1 MYVYIFFFLLFIDLA
16 RNKDLYCVWKRI
28 KVEKTVK
35 VVVTSRFKR
44 MSEKKRKE
52 CFGLEREENVG
63 MNAMQWN
70 GIWISFPFYCFST
83 SNLL

>member
-1 MYVYIFFFLLFIDLA
+1 MCIFFFFLLFIDLA

-44 MSEKKRKE
+44 MSEKKRM
-52 CFGLEREENVG
+52 FQREKKMWG
-63 MNAMQWN
+63 
-70 GIWISFPFYCFST
+70 
-83 SNLL
+83 